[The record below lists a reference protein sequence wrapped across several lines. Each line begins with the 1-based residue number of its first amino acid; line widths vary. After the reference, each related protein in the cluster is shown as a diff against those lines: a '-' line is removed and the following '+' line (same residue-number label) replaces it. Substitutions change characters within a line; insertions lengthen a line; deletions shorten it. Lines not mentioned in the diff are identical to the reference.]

1 MKMPANGTTKEREGP
16 RQSVVIRTA
25 KDVLDLVNTGVA
37 KGGNEKAIILIAL
50 GGVFIDAY
58 DFTSVSFG
66 LKDITTEFKLSALAA
81 GIVAASIMVGA
92 LIGAL
97 AGGYLVDRLGRYK
110 MFMADMVFFV
120 VAALA
125 CALATNVE
133 FLIVARFVMGIGIGI
148 DFPVALAFIAEYT
161 ALRGKGSRVT
171 LWQPMWYVATASSFA
186 VLLPLYFL
194 IPAAHHNLLWRFAVG
209 FGAVPALIVMM
220 VRRRYMDESPAWA
233 AKEGDL
239 EHAAAILRH
248 SYGIDVTVQPDTEA
262 VSTLHSERTSLRD
275 YGRLFGPRY
284 RTRTIQASIVG
295 ACQSIE
301 YYAVGFFL
309 PMIVVGFMA
318 QGRLTSITAPLVF
331 NFVFGVTGG
340 FLGAKLVGRMGS
352 WKLAASGFSICLVAL
367 VALGLIGKPESSS
380 ALFLTGFLLGSF
392 VFFHAYGPGAQGM
405 TMATLSYPTSLRGI
419 GAGFGQATLRVGS
432 TISLVLFP
440 ILSANLGTAVF
451 YVVALAPLL
460 GLVTL
465 LLCRYEPVGQ
475 DVDAEDYELAP
486 AGASSAQRTGK

>member
-1 MKMPANGTTKEREGP
+1 MSKGSTKEREGP
-16 RQSVVIRTA
+16 RQSVVIRSA

-50 GGVFIDAY
+50 GGIFIDAY
-58 DFTSVSFG
+58 DFTSLAFG
-66 LKDITTEFKLSALAA
+66 LKDITTEFNLSATVA

-92 LIGAL
+92 LTGAL

-110 MFMADMVFFV
+110 LFMADMVFFV

-125 CALATNVE
+125 CAFAWNVE
-133 FLIVARFVMGIGIGI
+133 SLTVARFVMGFGIGL
-148 DFPVALAFIAEYT
+148 DFPVALAFIAEYS

-171 LWQPMWYVATASSFA
+171 LWQPMWYLATGSAFA

-194 IPAAHHNLLWRFAVG
+194 IPPANHNLLWRFAVG

-239 EHAAAILRH
+239 ERAAAILRH
-248 SYGIDVTVQPDTEA
+248 SYGIDVTVQRAAEA
-262 VSTLHSERTSLRD
+262 VSTLNAKRTSLRD
-275 YGRLFGPRY
+275 FGRLFSPRY
-284 RTRTIQASIVG
+284 RTRTIQASLVG
-295 ACQSIE
+295 AFQSME

-309 PMIVVGFMA
+309 PVIVAGFLA
-318 QGRLTSITAPLVF
+318 QGRLTSIVAPLVF
-331 NFVFGVTGG
+331 NFVFGVSGG
-340 FLGAKLVGRMGS
+340 FLGAKLVGRVGS
-352 WKLAASGFSICLVAL
+352 WKLAASGFVVTLVTL
-367 VALGLIGKPESSS
+367 VGLGLNGKPEGSSS
-380 ALFLTGFLLGSF
+380 LFLTGLLLGSF

-419 GAGFGQATLRVGS
+419 GGGFGQAVLRVGS
-432 TISLVLFP
+432 TISLLFFP

-451 YVVALAPLL
+451 YVVAAAPLL

-465 LLCRYEPVGQ
+465 VLCRYEPVGQ
-475 DVDAEDYELAP
+475 DVDAEDYEVAT
-486 AGASSAQRTGK
+486 AGASPIRLSQEG